1 MSLLS
6 TWLGRVKSDASVE
19 YTHLLLPT
27 PGAAPIEVDKKYLRL
42 WLRSARI
49 TEVRRWATKFH
60 ASVHAR
66 FELSDRAAGRR
77 EVMCVLAPDKTF
89 FEIDPRHTDRL
100 ITVNE
105 PLLGPVPWRGEV
117 ACDIG
122 LFSVAASDLA
132 KPYLSLLVGLTKTAG
147 IASLTQAVA
156 WAEAIRSG
164 AETLFAESQRS
175 QLEIGVSRTDPTL
188 AAGHLIVAR
197 VPKGQLP
204 RDLRIDPNDY
214 GLIDAQGR
222 PLQGIP
228 YMVIGIEVLDARDD
242 YAAIPDVRAAWEELT
257 RAATAGNED
266 EVRQRFVQL
275 RRVVG
280 LSPDLVGADRRRVLA
295 IFGRELAE
303 AGYSID
309 GLLPAAPSLA
319 APPSPLEGAGAMRRA
334 PASATPAAPRKLRR
348 TQDLLTTRAIANAD
362 GPATARG
369 PRGARDVAALE
380 RAAGT
385 ALERRLSMAE
395 LQALMLDLNVPNHEL
410 RRYFTI
416 DQRRSRPFAPEL
428 AFDPATVAV
437 QPPAPGLEGAM
448 LLGAANRMARLRR
461 QLAFKQRLMLGDAR
475 PVLVSEGDSWFQFPI
490 FLDDVIDH
498 LGAEFNIWSV
508 DAAGDTLRNMVNGS
522 GEYLVALRRQRD
534 RVRALLFSGSG
545 NDILGDD
552 DEGRPHLLSIVRKF
566 EAGRPA
572 EWYLAGGEFDRRLR
586 ELEAGYRTL
595 FESVAAEFP
604 GLPVICHGYDH
615 AIPGGY
621 PGDLREPAW
630 AAQDQWLG
638 APLRELGI
646 EEPALQQVILR
657 LMINRLN
664 QRLRALCGGN
674 NEGGAYAHAWHVDA
688 RGAVAGRWAD
698 ELHPDDDGYATV
710 AERFAATLQRAL
722 ALSDGAGGGALKTA
736 APAAFGALEAVHADC
751 DAHDEGEPLA
761 ALEPAA
767 PAKAGKSTKTTKPA
781 KAMKAAKATKEIIAL
796 ESAAAIPA
804 AAPRPWRLAAS
815 LEALRSTVNA
825 MAPQRSKLSDGTIGD
840 AAHASR
846 DSDHNPWVEHQGRG
860 VVTAMDITHDPAR
873 GCDAGLLAES
883 LREGRDPRIKYVIF
897 DRRIFSAT
905 REAWQWRPYTGQNPH
920 SHHMHIS
927 VASAG
932 QQFDDS
938 SPWQVRV

>member
-19 YTHLLLPT
+19 YTHVLLPE
-27 PGAAPIEVDKKYLRL
+27 PDAKPIAVDKQYLRL

-49 TEVRRWATKFH
+49 TEVRRWTTKFH

-66 FELSDRAAGRR
+66 FEVGDRSSGRR

-89 FEIDPRHTDRL
+89 SEIDPRHTDRL

-122 LFSVAASDLA
+122 LFSVAATDLA
-132 KPYLSLLVGLTKTAG
+132 KPYLNLLAGLTKTAG
-147 IASLTQAVA
+147 IASLTQAVP

-164 AETLFAESQRS
+164 AETLFAEAQRS

-204 RDLRIDPNDY
+204 RGLNIDPNDG

-228 YMVIGIEVLDARDD
+228 YMVIGIEVLDRRDD
-242 YAAIPDVRAAWEELT
+242 YAAIPDVRAAWEAVT
-257 RAATAGNED
+257 RAAADGNEA
-266 EVRQRFVQL
+266 EVQQRFVQL

-280 LSPDLVGADRRRVLA
+280 LSPDLVGADRRRVVE
-295 IFGRELAE
+295 IFGRELSE
-303 AGYSID
+303 AGFAIE
-309 GLLPAAPSLA
+309 GLPAPMASAAITA
-319 APPSPLEGAGAMRRA
+319 APALE
-334 PASATPAAPRKLRR
+334 AAPRARSQRAASKATAAVQVRKLRR
-348 TQDLLTTRAIANAD
+348 VQDLLTSRAMAAESD
-362 GPATARG
+362 ATPARGLAARRAPKAGPALE
-369 PRGARDVAALE
+369 AATGE
-380 RAAGT
+380 H
-385 ALERRLSMAE
+385 RLSMAE
-395 LQALMLDLNVPNHEL
+395 LQRLMQDLSVPDREL

-416 DQRRSRPFAPEL
+416 DVARSRPFAPEL

-437 QPPAPGLEGAM
+437 QPQTAGLEGAM
-448 LLGAANRMARLRR
+448 LFGAANRMARKRR
-461 QLAFKQRLMLGDAR
+461 QLAFNLRLLHGDAR

-508 DAAGDTLRNMVNGS
+508 DAAGDTLQNMVNGN
-522 GEYLVALRRQRD
+522 GEYLKALRLQRE

-552 DEGRPHLLSIVRKF
+552 DEGRPHLLSLIRRF
-566 EAGRPA
+566 EAGQPA
-572 EWYLAGGEFDRRLR
+572 EWYLSGGKFDQRLR
-586 ELEAGYRTL
+586 EVESSYRTL
-595 FESVAAEFP
+595 LESVAAEFP

-615 AIPGGY
+615 ALPGGF
-621 PGDLREPAW
+621 PGDPRNPLW
-630 AAQDQWLG
+630 ARPDQWLG
-638 APLRELGI
+638 APLVELGI
-646 EEPALQQVILR
+646 VEPALQQAIVR

-664 QRLRALCGGN
+664 QRLRGLCGGN
-674 NEGGAYAHAWHVDA
+674 NPGGAYAHAWHVDA

-698 ELHPDDDGYATV
+698 ELHPEDEGYATV
-710 AERFAATLQRAL
+710 ARRFEATLRRAL
-722 ALSDGAGGGALKTA
+722 GMPEVDD
-736 APAAFGALEAVHADC
+736 APAPAVPFARLQAPHADC
-751 DAHDEGEPLA
+751 DAHECIESPM
-761 ALEPAA
+761 ALETLSETKAARGAKSAKTAKPLKVGAAQPAA
-767 PAKAGKSTKTTKPA
+767 V
-781 KAMKAAKATKEIIAL
+781 
-796 ESAAAIPA
+796 
-804 AAPRPWRLAAS
+804 PRPWRLAAS
-815 LEALRSTVNA
+815 LDALRSTVNA
-825 MAPQRSKLSDGTIGD
+825 MAPDRSKLSDGTIGD
-840 AAHASR
+840 AAHATR
-846 DSDHNPWVEHQGRG
+846 ASDHNPWVEHEARG

-873 GCDAGLLAES
+873 GCDAGALAES

-897 DRRIFSAT
+897 DHRIFSAT
-905 REAWQWRPYTGQNPH
+905 VQPWQWRPYSGANPH

-927 VASAG
+927 VGSTVD
-932 QQFDDS
+932 QFDNVA
-938 SPWQVRV
+938 PWLVRV